1 MDNEIAINNDA
12 SMNIKPDIVK
22 ITGMGV
28 RLKKAREALHL
39 TEKEAA
45 ARLYLNP
52 KIISVIEMEAF
63 SDGPPITFM
72 RGYVRSYARMLSLPE
87 TEIKSGLDEL
97 ENIYPQTNPNKPVL
111 HATPINK
118 SDRYIRWITYLIV
131 ATLIVLVTLWW
142 RSHSKYVIT
151 DIPNQAN
158 DFTQEAESVPVA
170 PVETPVVTTDQ
181 TSGVASAPVE
191 ITPAAP
197 LRDSPIVVITADSP
211 EKKAKVK
218 KATPVVPKNN
228 TNNVATN
235 VNKPDPSV
243 ISNMALALPESE

>member
-28 RLKKAREALHL
+28 RLKKARESLHL

-63 SDGPPITFM
+63 SEGPPITFM

-87 TEIKSGLDEL
+87 SEIKSGLDEL
-97 ENIYPQTNPNKPVL
+97 ENIYPQTTSNKPVL

-118 SDRYIRWITYLIV
+118 NDRYIRWITYLIV

-142 RSHSKYVIT
+142 RSHSKYVIA
-151 DIPNQAN
+151 DVPNQTN
-158 DFTQEAESVPVA
+158 DFTQEVESVPA
-170 PVETPVVTTDQ
+170 TTAEPTIATEQPPAVVTT
-181 TSGVASAPVE
+181 TPSVISSPV
-191 ITPAAP
+191 P
-197 LRDSPIVVITADSP
+197 LRDSPLVSITADSP
-211 EKKAKVK
+211 EKKVKVK
-218 KATPVVPKNN
+218 KVNPVVNTPVAE
-228 TNNVATN
+228 TS
-235 VNKPDPSV
+235 VNKPDQSV